1 MLTIKPGVD
10 VFGIRPE
17 VVLAIVV
24 AERIWNSYGLGLTLT
39 CSRDGKHSETSLH
52 YAGAAVDLRTHGM
65 ASDALA
71 EAVRT
76 LKGALGR
83 DYDVII
89 EPDHLH
95 LEYQPRRPVA

>member
-1 MLTIKPGVD
+1 MLSIKPGVD

-17 VVLAIVV
+17 LVLAIVV
-24 AERIWNSYGLGLTLT
+24 AERVWNGYGVGLTIT
-39 CSRDGKHSETSLH
+39 CVRDGKHSETSLH

-65 ASDALA
+65 AGDILA

-83 DYDVII
+83 DYDVIV
-89 EPDHLH
+89 ESDHVH
-95 LEYQPRRPVA
+95 LEFQPRWRGA